1 METMNKRLDS
11 ILEGQK
17 KLEEKNMN
25 LQQENAKLK
34 SQLERKTVQTRRRST
49 RSSSKQSNVEIPND
63 LRKRFRFIY
72 KRMVAKGLT
81 QGFIVDESPDSE
93 RNQAL
98 YEKIKGILKK
108 EHGGEN
114 CQWTDLQME
123 GLFLS
128 NTIYLRKNPEFVKHS
143 IHSKFYCR
151 LDTLTL

>member
-63 LRKRFRFIY
+63 LR
-72 KRMVAKGLT
+72 V
-81 QGFIVDESPDSE
+81 SS
-93 RNQAL
+93 L
-98 YEKIKGILKK
+98 YI
-108 EHGGEN
+108 
-114 CQWTDLQME
+114 
-123 GLFLS
+123 
-128 NTIYLRKNPEFVKHS
+128 
-143 IHSKFYCR
+143 
-151 LDTLTL
+151 

>member
-1 METMNKRLDS
+1 VPWNKSSFYLIIPYN
-11 ILEGQK
+11 IL
-17 KLEEKNMN
+17 
-25 LQQENAKLK
+25 
-34 SQLERKTVQTRRRST
+34 
-49 RSSSKQSNVEIPND
+49 
-63 LRKRFRFIY
+63 Y
-72 KRMVAKGLT
+72 Y
-81 QGFIVDESPDSE
+81 SPDSE